1 MASWVKCTTV
11 DGTEVRLNMDH
22 VALVRPYREDRGG
35 TGSEV
40 IFAARAAQLNRCEGR
55 SRVSDRASTPPRT
68 RNRPSRCNLAGV
80 T

>member
-1 MASWVKCTTV
+1 VDSLEEAMASWVKCTTV

-40 IFAARAAQLNRCEGR
+40 IFAAGSLSSIVVKEDQEYLIGPQRLEHGQYQ
-55 SRVSDRASTPPRT
+55 V
-68 RNRPSRCNLAGV
+68 
-80 T
+80 